1 MKALDVRKEA
11 EAKRVSDVENIRK
24 EIQNASKEMESG
36 TEKIHTAEKSLA
48 SIEAQVKEKEEQKA
62 VLEKKLPFATKEEAT
77 ASLSVLKKTVTDYD
91 AGKENAEKN
100 RQKTAND
107 LSAAK
112 AAAAALKAQVSDME
126 LTEEPELLKLE
137 TETKADL
144 KEKEKMLKDLN
155 IRIASN
161 KRIEESVSDKAKQMN
176 GLDEDYRLVKA
187 LSDTANGTVN
197 GKEKIT
203 LETYVQA
210 AYFERILDRA
220 NTRLLIMS
228 DGQYELKRAESASN
242 VKSKSGLD
250 MNIVDHYN
258 GTERSVRSLSG
269 GESFLASLS
278 LALGL
283 SDEIQSSAGGIQ
295 VDTMFIDEG
304 FGSLDSETLNQV
316 FKALASLSDGDRLIG
331 IISHVD
337 ELKSKIDKQIVVTK
351 TKESGS
357 TMRIEA

>member
-1 MKALDVRKEA
+1 MVM
-11 EAKRVSDVENIRK
+11 S
-24 EIQNASKEMESG
+24 

-161 KRIEESVSDKAKQMN
+161 KRRECFAPTPVC
-176 GLDEDYRLVKA
+176 
-187 LSDTANGTVN
+187 
-197 GKEKIT
+197 
-203 LETYVQA
+203 A
-210 AYFERILDRA
+210 AA
-220 NTRLLIMS
+220 
-228 DGQYELKRAESASN
+228 
-242 VKSKSGLD
+242 
-250 MNIVDHYN
+250 
-258 GTERSVRSLSG
+258 VRSAFDIRRSARAGRGSAHRG
-269 GESFLASLS
+269 G
-278 LALGL
+278 ALRRP
-283 SDEIQSSAGGIQ
+283 DAPAGRHRMG
-295 VDTMFIDEG
+295 
-304 FGSLDSETLNQV
+304 
-316 FKALASLSDGDRLIG
+316 
-331 IISHVD
+331 
-337 ELKSKIDKQIVVTK
+337 
-351 TKESGS
+351 
-357 TMRIEA
+357 